1 MVEIQGADS
10 AFACIREDGS
20 VVTWGHAAAGGDC
33 SRVRDQLQ
41 NVTTLGTKGAFAAIL
56 SDGNLVTWG
65 HKDYG
70 ADSKFVQQLQLL

>member
-1 MVEIQGADS
+1 LHSKLGFS
-10 AFACIREDGS
+10 AFYRDLP
-20 VVTWGHAAAGGDC
+20 
-33 SRVRDQLQ
+33 RDQLQ

-70 ADSKFVQQLQLL
+70 ADSKFAQQLQLL